1 MWRGNVAEIR
11 ETDGEREEGNGKK
24 RREGKRLQEVVRV
37 LSASMGG
44 HILIWSYQD
53 TEILLRQRK
62 QQDAK
67 MLEMLEMFQKHQE
80 LSFGANANSV
90 LMLVL
95 HIASQELTKPTVQLT
110 KPVEKFQTHQKHTHL
125 TS

>member
-11 ETDGEREEGNGKK
+11 ETDGEREEGNRKK

-67 MLEMLEMFQKHQE
+67 ILEMFQKHQE

-95 HIASQELTKPTVQLT
+95 HITSQEWTKPTVQLT